1 MFATSVIV
9 VVVVVTT
16 MEVLLR
22 RPGSCMQVVTVVV
35 QEIRIRREWRHSFS
49 RRSQLIGSKAMVCK
63 LVVEDKGLFL
73 NHVMVRGG

>member
-9 VVVVVTT
+9 VVVVVTA

-35 QEIRIRREWRHSFS
+35 QEIRREWRHSFS